1 MLEAC
6 HKPGCTRWAPQL
18 CGLDNL
24 QKYDIVSQFA
34 AWLQQA
40 VAASDKKFVAQVA
53 SEQASKRKRQLASA
67 SASGYVVPGL
77 AVFHFLVVDLFNG
90 YGRRYSV
97 TTL

>member
-53 SEQASKRKRQLASA
+53 SEQASKRKRQLASEQA
-67 SASGYVVPGL
+67 QAQ
-77 AVFHFLVVDLFNG
+77 AVMLYQG
-90 YGRRYSV
+90 
-97 TTL
+97 